1 MKMPT
6 KIMVNRK
13 RETLIALLAV
23 IIIFF
28 HTTGMADQSENF
40 RNNKT
45 HLPRVVSLNLCA
57 DAYLMAFAKPEQIL
71 GLTQQSSDP
80 TLSAFVVEAS
90 NFPVSGGRMANIL
103 EQQPDIIIIN
113 NYSPPPNKALM
124 DRLGIK
130 IVKLDAANSYQSA
143 RTEILQLGKAIHRLE
158 AAKAYLAQLD
168 KELEDAR
175 HTELTYMPSI
185 INYQRRGIVVG
196 ETHILDDIIQLAGAQ
211 NLGRDT
217 GRTIGPMSLENLIRL
232 QPDYVLSISEND
244 EQTLKSQDRGSEI
257 LSHPALQ
264 KMFSAERHIYIPQNL
279 TVCAGATTP
288 KAVAHLIET
297 LQSSQL
303 SAETRQISE

>member
-1 MKMPT
+1 
-6 KIMVNRK
+6 MVNRK

-303 SAETRQISE
+303 SSETRQISE

>member
-1 MKMPT
+1 MPT

-80 TLSAFVVEAS
+80 TLSAFVEEAS
-90 NFPVSGGRMANIL
+90 NFPVSGGRMSNIL

-130 IVKLDAANSYQSA
+130 IVKLDAANSYQTA

-168 KELEDAR
+168 KELEDAQ
-175 HTELTYMPSI
+175 HTKLTYMPSI

-217 GRTIGPMSLENLIRL
+217 GRTIGPMSLENLMRL

-244 EQTLKSQDRGSEI
+244 EQTLKAQDRGSEI

-303 SAETRQISE
+303 SAESRQISE

>member
-1 MKMPT
+1 MPT

-168 KELEDAR
+168 RELEDAR

-297 LQSSQL
+297 LQSSRL

>member
-1 MKMPT
+1 
-6 KIMVNRK
+6 MVNRK

-80 TLSAFVVEAS
+80 TLSAFVEEAS

-158 AAKAYLAQLD
+158 DAKAYLAQLD
-168 KELEDAR
+168 K
-175 HTELTYMPSI
+175 
-185 INYQRRGIVVG
+185 
-196 ETHILDDIIQLAGAQ
+196 
-211 NLGRDT
+211 
-217 GRTIGPMSLENLIRL
+217 
-232 QPDYVLSISEND
+232 
-244 EQTLKSQDRGSEI
+244 
-257 LSHPALQ
+257 
-264 KMFSAERHIYIPQNL
+264 
-279 TVCAGATTP
+279 
-288 KAVAHLIET
+288 
-297 LQSSQL
+297 
-303 SAETRQISE
+303 

>member
-1 MKMPT
+1 
-6 KIMVNRK
+6 MVNRK
-13 RETLIALLAV
+13 RETLIALMTV

-28 HTTGMADQSENF
+28 HTTGMADQSENL
-40 RNNKT
+40 RYNKT
-45 HLPRVVSLNLCA
+45 HLPRLVSLNLCA

-80 TLSAFVVEAS
+80 TLSAFVEEAS
-90 NFPVSGGRMANIL
+90 NFPVSGGRISNII
-103 EQQPDIIIIN
+103 EQHPDIIIIN

-130 IVKLDAANSYQSA
+130 IVKLDAANSYQTA
-143 RTEILQLGKAIHRLE
+143 RTEILQLGKAIQRLE

-175 HTELTYMPSI
+175 HTKLTYMPSI

-217 GRTIGPMSLENLIRL
+217 GRTIGPMSLENLMRL

-244 EQTLKSQDRGSEI
+244 EQTLKAQDRGSEI

-303 SAETRQISE
+303 NTETRQISE

>member
-1 MKMPT
+1 
-6 KIMVNRK
+6 MVNRK

-80 TLSAFVVEAS
+80 TLSAFVEEAS
-90 NFPVSGGRMANIL
+90 NFPVSSGRMANIL

-130 IVKLDAANSYQSA
+130 IVKLDAANSYQTA

-168 KELEDAR
+168 KELEDTR
-175 HTELTYMPSI
+175 HTKLTYMPSV

-196 ETHILDDIIQLAGAQ
+196 ENHILDDIIQLAGAQ

-244 EQTLKSQDRGSEI
+244 EQTLKAQDRGSEI

>member
-1 MKMPT
+1 
-6 KIMVNRK
+6 MVNRK

-80 TLSAFVVEAS
+80 TLSAFVEEAS
-90 NFPVSGGRMANIL
+90 NFPVSGGRMSNIL

-130 IVKLDAANSYQSA
+130 IVKLDAANSYQTA

-244 EQTLKSQDRGSEI
+244 EQTLKAQDRGSEI

>member
-1 MKMPT
+1 
-6 KIMVNRK
+6 MVNRK

-71 GLTQQSSDP
+71 GLTRQSSDP
-80 TLSAFVVEAS
+80 TLSAFVEEAS
-90 NFPVSGGRMANIL
+90 NFPVSGGRMSNII
-103 EQQPDIIIIN
+103 EQHPDIIIIN

-217 GRTIGPMSLENLIRL
+217 GRTIGPMSLENLMRL

-244 EQTLKSQDRGSEI
+244 EQTLKAQDRGSEI

-303 SAETRQISE
+303 NTETRKISE

>member
-1 MKMPT
+1 
-6 KIMVNRK
+6 MVNRK
-13 RETLIALLAV
+13 RETLIALMTV

-80 TLSAFVVEAS
+80 TLSAFVEEAS
-90 NFPVSGGRMANIL
+90 NFPVSGGRMSNII
-103 EQQPDIIIIN
+103 EQHPDIIIIN

-130 IVKLDAANSYQSA
+130 IVKLDAANSYQTA

-175 HTELTYMPSI
+175 HTKLTYMPSI

-244 EQTLKSQDRGSEI
+244 EQTLKAQDRGSEI

-303 SAETRQISE
+303 NTETRKISE

>member
-1 MKMPT
+1 MPT

-57 DAYLMAFAKPEQIL
+57 DAYLMAFAKPVQIL

>member
-1 MKMPT
+1 MPT

-80 TLSAFVVEAS
+80 TLSAFVEEAS

-175 HTELTYMPSI
+175 HTKLTYMPSI
-185 INYQRRGIVVG
+185 INYQRSGIVVG

-232 QPDYVLSISEND
+232 KPDYVLSISEND
-244 EQTLKSQDRGSEI
+244 EQTLKAQDRGSEI

>member
-1 MKMPT
+1 
-6 KIMVNRK
+6 MVNRK

-80 TLSAFVVEAS
+80 TLSAFVEEAS

-257 LSHPALQ
+257 LNHPALQ
-264 KMFSAERHIYIPQNL
+264 KMFSVERHIYIPQNL

>member
-1 MKMPT
+1 
-6 KIMVNRK
+6 MVNRK

-57 DAYLMAFAKPEQIL
+57 DSYLMAFAKPEQIL

>member
-1 MKMPT
+1 MPT

-80 TLSAFVVEAS
+80 TLSAFVEEAS
-90 NFPVSGGRMANIL
+90 NFPVSGGRMSNIL

-130 IVKLDAANSYQSA
+130 IVKLDAANSYQTA

-168 KELEDAR
+168 KELEDTR
-175 HTELTYMPSI
+175 HTKLTYMPSV

-196 ETHILDDIIQLAGAQ
+196 ENHILDDIIQLAGAQ

-244 EQTLKSQDRGSEI
+244 EQTLKAQDRGSEI

-303 SAETRQISE
+303 SAESRQISE

>member
-1 MKMPT
+1 MPT

-13 RETLIALLAV
+13 CETLIALLAV

-244 EQTLKSQDRGSEI
+244 EQTLKAQDRGSEI

>member
-1 MKMPT
+1 MPT

-28 HTTGMADQSENF
+28 HTTGMADQSENL

-80 TLSAFVVEAS
+80 TLSAFVEEAS
-90 NFPVSGGRMANIL
+90 NFPVSGDRMSNII
-103 EQQPDIIIIN
+103 EQHPDIIIIN

-130 IVKLDAANSYQSA
+130 IVKLDAANSYQTA

>member
-1 MKMPT
+1 
-6 KIMVNRK
+6 MVNRK
-13 RETLIALLAV
+13 RETLITLLAV

-80 TLSAFVVEAS
+80 TLSAFVEEAS
-90 NFPVSGGRMANIL
+90 NFPVSGDRMSNII
-103 EQQPDIIIIN
+103 EQHPDIIIIN

-130 IVKLDAANSYQSA
+130 IVKLDAANSYQTA

-158 AAKAYLAQLD
+158 TAKAYLAQLD

-175 HTELTYMPSI
+175 HTKLTYMPSI

-244 EQTLKSQDRGSEI
+244 EQTLKAQDRGSEI

-264 KMFSAERHIYIPQNL
+264 KMFSAERHIFIPQNL

>member
-1 MKMPT
+1 MPT

-244 EQTLKSQDRGSEI
+244 EQTLKAQDRGSEI

-264 KMFSAERHIYIPQNL
+264 KMFSAERHIFIPQNL

>member
-1 MKMPT
+1 
-6 KIMVNRK
+6 MVNRK

-28 HTTGMADQSENF
+28 HTTGMADQSENL
-40 RNNKT
+40 RYNKT
-45 HLPRVVSLNLCA
+45 HLPRLVSLNLCA

-130 IVKLDAANSYQSA
+130 IVKLDAANSYQTA

-175 HTELTYMPSI
+175 HTKLTYMPSI